1 MRVLAVSCSALL
13 ISGCFLFNPYGKR
26 LQSLQSQAS
35 AVGQRVE
42 QLEFQAGYGPLVTGG
57 STVSEAPRILD
68 EPLSNPAVLNPT
80 ALNPTALPRLLG
92 ASSPEPSKLPGMPI
106 DGRKA
111 MEKLGRG
118 LINLI
123 TGWVEIPK
131 RMDETNKRSSL
142 GPALTIGL
150 LRGLGHGFVRT
161 TAGAYEIVTFPFPA
175 PPGYQP
181 IIHPEYVFTQEY
193 EDVVRDDGEAQE
205 EGSGA
210 DPNNGG
216 AG

>member
-1 MRVLAVSCSALL
+1 MSRIVAISLSALL
-13 ISGCFLFNPYGKR
+13 LSGCFLANPFGTR
-26 LQSLQSQAS
+26 LARLQSQA
-35 AVGQRVE
+35 ALVEQRVD
-42 QLEFQAGYGPLVTGG
+42 QLEFSRGYGPLVSG
-57 STVSEAPRILD
+57 SSTSPVTAFN
-68 EPLSNPAVLNPT
+68 EPLFAEGVSASPASVAPIL
-80 ALNPTALPRLLG
+80 
-92 ASSPEPSKLPGMPI
+92 SSVAPARAPGMPM

-123 TGWVEIPK
+123 TGWVEVPK

-175 PPGYQP
+175 PPDYRP
-181 IIHPEYVFTQEY
+181 IVQPEYVFTNESEPRQTTEG
-193 EDVVRDDGEAQE
+193 GEA
-205 EGSGA
+205 
-210 DPNNGG
+210 
-216 AG
+216 

>member
-1 MRVLAVSCSALL
+1 MRALAVSCSVLL

-26 LQSLQSQAS
+26 LQSLQSQA
-35 AVGQRVE
+35 ATVGQRVN
-42 QLEFQAGYGPLVTGG
+42 QLEFRAGYGPLVTGG
-57 STVSEAPRILD
+57 STVSEAPLIFDEPLF
-68 EPLSNPAVLNPT
+68 EPLSNPA
-80 ALNPTALPRLLG
+80 ALPRLLG
-92 ASSPEPSKLPGMPI
+92 ASSPEPSKLPGVPI

-123 TGWVEIPK
+123 TGWVEVPK

-181 IIHPEYVFTQEY
+181 IIHPEYVFTQES
-193 EDVVRDDGEAQE
+193 EDVVVHKDGET
-205 EGSGA
+205 
-210 DPNNGG
+210 P
-216 AG
+216 

>member
-1 MRVLAVSCSALL
+1 MRPMPYLRVVITVGFASLL

-26 LQSLQSQAS
+26 LQSLQSQAA
-35 AVGQRVE
+35 AVGQRVG
-42 QLEFQAGYGPLVTGG
+42 QLEFRAGYGPLVTGG
-57 STVSEAPRILD
+57 STVSEAPLILDEPLSNPIILD
-68 EPLSNPAVLNPT
+68 EPLSNPAV
-80 ALNPTALPRLLG
+80 LPRLLG
-92 ASSPEPSKLPGMPI
+92 ASSPEPSKLPGVPI

-123 TGWVEIPK
+123 TGWVEVPK

-181 IIHPEYVFTQEY
+181 IIQPEYVFTNE
-193 EDVVRDDGEAQE
+193 VE
-205 EGSGA
+205 EGELTEEQQEGE
-210 DPNNGG
+210 P
-216 AG
+216 